1 VTFSQK
7 RRLLIR
13 VAWAL
18 WAAIVVAIIIDG
30 SAPWTVYGA
39 YVSVTLYG
47 ALLHYCL
54 IPDE

>member
-1 VTFSQK
+1 MTFLQK

-18 WAAIVVAIIIDG
+18 WASIVVATIIDG

-39 YVSVTLYG
+39 FVSVTFYG
-47 ALLHYCL
+47 ALLQSL
-54 IPDE
+54 TRE

>member
-1 VTFSQK
+1 MTFSQK

-18 WAAIVVAIIIDG
+18 WVSIVIAIIIDA

-39 YVSVTLYG
+39 YVSVTFYG
-47 ALLHYCL
+47 ALLQSL
-54 IPDE
+54 TRDE

>member
-1 VTFSQK
+1 MTLSQK

-18 WAAIVVAIIIDG
+18 WAAIVIAIIIDG

-39 YVSVTLYG
+39 FVSVTFYG
-47 ALLHYCL
+47 ALLQSL
-54 IPDE
+54 TRE